1 MRPSRP
7 VQQKHAQPA
16 PSSLTSHRQAA
27 APLQCLPAACSSH
40 LLSALSS
47 VILYCQSRLTGC
59 CVCAAA
65 AVVWLCVCGRGE
77 EGEATR
83 GGGGCAVLQ
92 ISALLQLNLNHP
104 PLWHLQTRLPFPS
117 PHLPYGHQI
126 KVQTSFYQEKGHGPV
141 KACWHLSRNKITAVV
156 EPQIVFLSCSSR
168 ESKQV
173 LTFCDLQTTL

>member
-1 MRPSRP
+1 MCPSRP

-65 AVVWLCVCGRGE
+65 AAAVVWLCVCGRGE

-83 GGGGCAVLQ
+83 GGGRVCCLADICLVAVKFK
-92 ISALLQLNLNHP
+92 P
-104 PLWHLQTRLPFPS
+104 PS
-117 PHLPYGHQI
+117 PLAPSDAAALPLPSLAI
-126 KVQTSFYQEKGHGPV
+126 WPPNKGTNV
-141 KACWHLSRNKITAVV
+141 ILSRKR
-156 EPQIVFLSCSSR
+156 PWSSQSLLTS
-168 ESKQV
+168 ES
-173 LTFCDLQTTL
+173 